1 MKIIILGVNQVGSTL
16 AETLASES
24 NDIVVVDSDAEK
36 LRELRDRIDIGMVEG
51 QGCHPDVLERAGGE
65 DADMIIAVTESDEV
79 NMVACRVAHS
89 LFRTPK
95 KICRLRSS
103 SYLVSDKLFGEEG
116 LAVDVVISPELIVS
130 DYIARLIDLPGSLQ
144 VLDFADGQVQLV
156 AVKAF
161 YGGPLVGQEIRLL
174 RQHMPSVD
182 TRVAAIFRKDRPIIP
197 EGSTVIEADDEVF
210 FIAAQKDIRHCM
222 GELRRMDKPY
232 RRLMIAGGGN
242 IGSRLAQNLE
252 HRYQIKVIE
261 RNPERCAS
269 LSRTLSKS
277 IVLNGEAS
285 HKELLLDENIEE
297 TDVFLALT
305 NDDEANIMSSLLA
318 KRLGAKKV
326 MTIISNP
333 AYVDL
338 VQGGEIDIAISPQQ
352 ATVGKLLAHVRRGH
366 CPDRRAVPGSGARVP
381 QQRAGAG
388 RRPPQPHAGPAHG
401 HRGQGRARG
410 GDVPWPVRAQGRP
423 REPRRRRRPG
433 QAPRGDHRRRA
444 RGDRVR
450 LGRHHPEPR
459 GARPGRAAHRP
470 APGPGARGHHRRRP
484 EAGEWRLLPPLL
496 EGRGGR
502 ARADAVG
509 PASRARH

>member
-51 QGCHPDVLERAGGE
+51 QACHPDVLERAGGE
-65 DADMIIAVTESDEV
+65 DADMVIAVTESDEV

-103 SYLVSDKLFGEEG
+103 AYLVSDKLFGDEG

-174 RQHMPSVD
+174 RQHMPSVE

-210 FIAAQKDIRHCM
+210 FISAQKDIRPCM

-252 HRYQIKVIE
+252 HRYQIKIIE

-269 LSRTLSKS
+269 LSSSLNKT

-285 HKELLLDENIEE
+285 HQELLLDENIEE

-326 MTIISNP
+326 MAIINNP

-352 ATVGKLLAHVRRGH
+352 ATIGKLLAHVRRGDVVNVH
-366 CPDRRAVPGSGARVP
+366 SLRRGA
-381 QQRAGAG
+381 AEAME
-388 RRPPQPHAGPAHG
+388 AIAHG
-401 HRGQGRARG
+401 DRNTSKVVGKAIEDIDLPEGTTIGAIIRDDEVLIAH
-410 GDVPWPVRAQGRP
+410 DDTVVKSD
-423 REPRRRRRPG
+423 
-433 QAPRGDHRRRA
+433 DHVILFLVNRKRIPE
-444 RGDRVR
+444 VER
-450 LGRHHPEPR
+450 LFQ
-459 GARPGRAAHRP
+459 
-470 APGPGARGHHRRRP
+470 
-484 EAGEWRLLPPLL
+484 
-496 EGRGGR
+496 
-502 ARADAVG
+502 VG
-509 PASRARH
+509 LGFF